1 MKITE
6 SHTKLFG
13 QGHLQPFQSNAIL
26 IADVKISRQE
36 TPDRF
41 SATDP
46 ENVWFEGKEW
56 WWRPWNTHPS
66 PEDFRANTGE
76 NRKKRRPFPCF

>member
-13 QGHLQPFQSNAIL
+13 QGHLQPFQSNAIF

-46 ENVWFEGKEW
+46 EKRLV
-56 WWRPWNTHPS
+56 R
-66 PEDFRANTGE
+66 
-76 NRKKRRPFPCF
+76 RKGMVVEAVEYPPVS

>member
-13 QGHLQPFQSNAIL
+13 QGHLQPFQSNAIF

-46 ENVWFEGKEW
+46 ENVWSKE
-56 WWRPWNTHPS
+56 RNG
-66 PEDFRANTGE
+66 GE
-76 NRKKRRPFPCF
+76 TVDYPPVS